1 LVISSGEHVGVGEL
15 ARATLDLLLDEE
27 DGVWHFGTEPGD
39 GSSSVVCQVGALHG
53 HRGWTLSAA
62 AQR

>member
-1 LVISSGEHVGVGEL
+1 VGVGEL

-39 GSSSVVCQVGALHG
+39 GSSGVVCQVGALHG
-53 HRGWTLSAA
+53 HRGWTLSTA